1 MKFLFILFFS
11 CCAIISFAQQPTV
24 PQTTQESRT
33 RQHRNLVKSIEKNLS
48 LPLSDT
54 TEEQWTVAFY
64 AMELTGY
71 QSLWADRKI
80 KTAVDSMKGRS
91 MYFQYALIELLYT
104 NYKKI
109 YAAEVAELLK
119 QTNDPKCFAYG
130 VPYLLA
136 ENPGALLNEALMGN
150 LMRLFNNDNNNVY
163 ASQVMLGFVNR
174 MMEDAPTSYTN
185 LFKTLLPGE
194 VLMISFQRKNR
205 DYPGIVLIREANG
218 RWLTS
223 ADSIFWVPQLA
234 RSLGNMP
241 FYLTNGNTPQGLF
254 RINGFDVSKSLAI
267 GPTTNIQL
275 MLPQETTPAYFLKD
289 SAYKDSSWTQT
300 VYEKL
305 LPIAY
310 RNDQNLW
317 QTFIAGKAGRNEII
331 AHGTTVDPAY
341 YKIQP
346 YYPHTPTLGCLCT
359 KEIWSAADG
368 KRLESD
374 QQKLV
379 DALKK
384 AKGENGYC
392 LVIEL
397 DDQQKPVSP
406 GEVVPLLN

>member
-1 MKFLFILFFS
+1 MKFLFIFFFS
-11 CCAIISFAQQPTV
+11 CCALISSAQQPTV
-24 PQTTQESRT
+24 PQTTQENRAL
-33 RQHRNLVKSIEKNLS
+33 QHRNLVKSIEKNLS
-48 LPLSDT
+48 LPISDS
-54 TEEQWTVAFY
+54 TEEQWMDAFY
-64 AMELTGY
+64 TMELTGY
-71 QSLWADRKI
+71 KSLWADRKI
-80 KTAVDSMKGRS
+80 KMAAGSLQQHS
-91 MYFQYALIELLYT
+91 NYFQYALIELLHT

-119 QTNDPKCFAYG
+119 ATNDPKCFAYG
-130 VPYLLA
+130 VQYLLA

-174 MMEDAPTSYTN
+174 MMKDAPPDHAGLLKN
-185 LFKTLLPGE
+185 LLPGE
-194 VLMISFQRKNR
+194 VVMVSFQRKNR
-205 DYPGIVLIREANG
+205 DQPGLVLIREMNG
-218 RWLTS
+218 QWLKNEDT
-223 ADSIFWVPQLA
+223 IFWLPQLA

-267 GPTTNIQL
+267 GPTPNIQL

-305 LPIAY
+305 LPAAF

-317 QTFIAGKAGRNEII
+317 ETFIAGQAGRNEII
-331 AHGTTVDPAY
+331 AHGTTVDPAF
-341 YKIQP
+341 YKGQP

-359 KEIWSAADG
+359 KEIWSPENG

-374 QQKLV
+374 QQQLV

-397 DDQQKPVSP
+397 DDQQKPVSI
-406 GEVVPLLN
+406 EDLVHLLR